1 MPGIC
6 PGISL
11 IVERAGSRNSRP
23 DERWRPGARPRWGL
37 RRRVSNAYPRA
48 GEPDKYLVTITE
60 SVVSGAEGRKRTE
73 EYRAWKKKSIAQMQE
88 ESGNRAEYREV
99 MSNSLLQ
106 EMTFT
111 K

>member
-1 MPGIC
+1 MSVMSAPEYIAG
-6 PGISL
+6 
-11 IVERAGSRNSRP
+11 VKRA
-23 DERWRPGARPRWGL
+23 E
-37 RRRVSNAYPRA
+37 
-48 GEPDKYLVTITE
+48 E
-60 SVVSGAEGRKRTE
+60 EG
-73 EYRAWKKKSIAQMQE
+73 AWKKKSIAQMQE

>member
-1 MPGIC
+1 MTLDPEYIAD
-6 PGISL
+6 IK
-11 IVERAGSRNSRP
+11 R
-23 DERWRPGARPRWGL
+23 
-37 RRRVSNAYPRA
+37 
-48 GEPDKYLVTITE
+48 
-60 SVVSGAEGRKRTE
+60 AEGGHE
-73 EYRAWKKKSIAQMQE
+73 NAWNKPANPAQMQE